1 MANAETL
8 RIVEAE
14 TVGDGFRVRQKY
26 LDLFR
31 DQIPEFLIFMA
42 DAVEAWQEFDKNP
55 EKDEQKAHVSAL
67 VFGAINGHI
76 VSTNL
81 FLSGH
86 AIPSGNQERQ
96 VIESIAT
103 ALICSDGGLPYL
115 SQYIQGNFST
125 SKAVDHLS
133 RHWERLHVLKESAD
147 TAKTAKVFYDKFSH
161 PTLLTVAFNISM
173 AQQGARFLGA
183 SFDEGKIPQ
192 YQQEFTRRL
201 SLAKTLVNFIAGVSQ
216 NWAAGDN

>member
-1 MANAETL
+1 MAKAETL

-14 TVGDGFRVRQKY
+14 TVGDGSEVRRKY

-31 DQIPEFLIFMA
+31 DRIPEFLVFMA

-103 ALICSDGGLPYL
+103 ALICSDRGLPYL
-115 SQYIQGNFST
+115 SQYIQETFST
-125 SKAVDHLS
+125 SKAVDHLA
-133 RHWERLHVLKESAD
+133 RHWERLHVHKEAVD
-147 TAKTAKVFYDKFSH
+147 TAKEMKVLYDQFSH
-161 PTLLTVAFNISM
+161 PTFITVAFNIAT
-173 AQQGARFLGA
+173 AQRGVNLGA

-192 YQQEFTRRL
+192 YQQEFARRL

-216 NWAAGDN
+216 NWTAGDN